1 MLIDKTQIV
10 QKNSHWNQS
19 NWSAETAADLISE
32 NFQLIVMENK
42 IKHMQANMNQM
53 KQNQEVVDTVT

>member
-42 IKHMQANMNQM
+42 IKHIQANMNQM

>member
-1 MLIDKTQIV
+1 MLIDKTQID

-32 NFQLIVMENK
+32 NFQLIVMEDK
-42 IKHMQANMNQM
+42 IKHIQANMNQM